1 MEQDMTDDLKVNDM
15 FYTPTDMDDMMRFLK
30 DSQEPLASMG
40 AMLMWNLIASGNYKD
55 KGDSNAD

>member
-1 MEQDMTDDLKVNDM
+1 MTDDLKVNEL

-40 AMLMWNLIASGNYKD
+40 AMLMWNLIASGNHISKENKD
-55 KGDSNAD
+55 AD

>member
-1 MEQDMTDDLKVNDM
+1 MEQDMTHDLEVNEL

-40 AMLMWNLIASGNYKD
+40 AMLMWNLIASGNYKENRD
-55 KGDSNAD
+55 AD

>member
-1 MEQDMTDDLKVNDM
+1 MTDDLKVNEM

-40 AMLMWNLIASGNYKD
+40 AMLMWNLIASGNHKD
-55 KGDSNAD
+55 KEDSNV

>member
-1 MEQDMTDDLKVNDM
+1 MTDDLKVNEM

-40 AMLMWNLIASGNYKD
+40 AMLMWNLIASGNHISKED
-55 KGDSNAD
+55 KHAD

>member
-1 MEQDMTDDLKVNDM
+1 MEQDMTQDLEVNEM

-40 AMLMWNLIASGNYKD
+40 AMLMWNLIASGNYKENRD
-55 KGDSNAD
+55 AD

>member
-1 MEQDMTDDLKVNDM
+1 MTDDLKVNEL

-40 AMLMWNLIASGNYKD
+40 AMLMWNLIASGNHISKE
-55 KGDSNAD
+55 DSND

>member
-1 MEQDMTDDLKVNDM
+1 MEQDMTDDLKVNEL

-40 AMLMWNLIASGNYKD
+40 AMLMWNLIASGNHISKENKD
-55 KGDSNAD
+55 AD

>member
-1 MEQDMTDDLKVNDM
+1 MTHDLEVNEM
-15 FYTPTDMDDMMRFLK
+15 FYTPTDMDDLMRFLK
-30 DSQEPLASMG
+30 DTQEPMASMG

>member
-1 MEQDMTDDLKVNDM
+1 MTDDLKVNEM
-15 FYTPTDMDDMMRFLK
+15 FYTPKDMDDMMRFLK

-40 AMLMWNLIASGNYKD
+40 AMLMWNLIASGNYKK

>member
-1 MEQDMTDDLKVNDM
+1 MTDDLKVNDM

-40 AMLMWNLIASGNYKD
+40 AMLMWNLIASGNHISKENND
-55 KGDSNAD
+55 AD

>member
-1 MEQDMTDDLKVNDM
+1 MEQDMTDDLKVNEM

-40 AMLMWNLIASGNYKD
+40 AMLMWNLIASGNHISKENPND
-55 KGDSNAD
+55 

>member
-1 MEQDMTDDLKVNDM
+1 MTDDLKVNDM

-55 KGDSNAD
+55 KDKEDGND

>member
-1 MEQDMTDDLKVNDM
+1 MEQDMTDYLKVNEM

-40 AMLMWNLIASGNYKD
+40 AMLMWNLIASGNHISKENPND
-55 KGDSNAD
+55 

>member
-1 MEQDMTDDLKVNDM
+1 MEQDMTHDLEVNEM

-40 AMLMWNLIASGNYKD
+40 AMLMWNLIASGNYKENRD
-55 KGDSNAD
+55 AD

>member
-1 MEQDMTDDLKVNDM
+1 MEVNEM

-40 AMLMWNLIASGNYKD
+40 AMLMWNLIASGNHISKEN
-55 KGDSNAD
+55 KHAD

>member
-1 MEQDMTDDLKVNDM
+1 MEQDMTDDLEVNEM

-40 AMLMWNLIASGNYKD
+40 AMLMWNLIASGNYKENRD
-55 KGDSNAD
+55 AD